1 MYLKIPK
8 KTNVKMCKYGIHS
21 VNYHLKKQNK
31 KKNAK
36 NYIMFKK
43 SSDIYF
49 SKDEYTLIQY
59 IIRSHVIYYTEILN
73 FCVIKLY
80 NIGRIMSKK

>member
-1 MYLKIPK
+1 
-8 KTNVKMCKYGIHS
+8 MCKYGIHS

-59 IIRSHVIYYTEILN
+59 IISCNILHREIQFLRYKIVQYRMNNEQKIITESRR
-73 FCVIKLY
+73 KY
-80 NIGRIMSKK
+80 N